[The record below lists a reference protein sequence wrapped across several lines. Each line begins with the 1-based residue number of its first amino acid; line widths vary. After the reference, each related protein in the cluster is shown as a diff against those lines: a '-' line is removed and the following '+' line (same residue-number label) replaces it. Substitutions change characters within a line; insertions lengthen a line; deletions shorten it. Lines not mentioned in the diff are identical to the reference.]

1 MASEVSLYWASGSVP
16 SMSVLIAL
24 EEKGIAYNTKEVSFA
39 DLKSEEILKLN
50 PRGQVPILS
59 HGELLITES
68 LAICLYVEG
77 AADNQKLA
85 KEIDN
90 WEAYLTQGSYITG
103 GDFTMADVVFFPV
116 LAYLVWEGTN
126 LDGKYPKLATYYN
139 MVRERPS
146 VKTSWPAYWESPSG
160 KGPDRHDVRIVNLA
174 LVSHVDVVHECTEPP
189 PALPVLNFQKLEAR
203 ARHECSEKWK
213 AVNLIGIGV
222 SPEGQKLFNA
232 IHKTISET
240 RWKDKDIVVLDDVVI
255 SPPYGLENCKGKEG
269 QALAQVRKILVQT
282 TQGLDYVTALLS
294 ASACWNR
301 VLFLITT
308 PGPGPG
314 VSLDNGV

>member
-24 EEKGIAYNTKEVSFA
+24 EEKGIPYNSKEVSFA

-68 LAICLYVEG
+68 LAICLYVEKAFESTSLIPNDVIQQAAVLQHMLQAQTIGVESTSICCVREEEGSENVG

-146 VKTSWPAYWESPSG
+146 VKTSWPAYWGKTSPSG
-160 KGPDRHDVRIVNLA
+160 IFKNL
-174 LVSHVDVVHECTEPP
+174 
-189 PALPVLNFQKLEAR
+189 
-203 ARHECSEKWK
+203 
-213 AVNLIGIGV
+213 
-222 SPEGQKLFNA
+222 
-232 IHKTISET
+232 
-240 RWKDKDIVVLDDVVI
+240 
-255 SPPYGLENCKGKEG
+255 
-269 QALAQVRKILVQT
+269 
-282 TQGLDYVTALLS
+282 
-294 ASACWNR
+294 
-301 VLFLITT
+301 
-308 PGPGPG
+308 
-314 VSLDNGV
+314 

>member
-1 MASEVSLYWASGSVP
+1 MLIKMAAPGPGDYFTFSVGSSVSCTTCLGQNIQGEVVAFDPP
-16 SMSVLIAL
+16 SKM
-24 EEKGIAYNTKEVSFA
+24 
-39 DLKSEEILKLN
+39 
-50 PRGQVPILS
+50 
-59 HGELLITES
+59 
-68 LAICLYVEG
+68 LAI
-77 AADNQKLA
+77 K
-85 KEIDN
+85 
-90 WEAYLTQGSYITG
+90 
-103 GDFTMADVVFFPV
+103 
-116 LAYLVWEGTN
+116 
-126 LDGKYPKLATYYN
+126 
-139 MVRERPS
+139 
-146 VKTSWPAYWESPSG
+146 SPSG

-269 QALAQVRKILVQT
+269 QALAQVRKIVEKYIKEQQLPQT
-282 TQGLDYVTALLS
+282 NS
-294 ASACWNR
+294 S
-301 VLFLITT
+301 
-308 PGPGPG
+308 
-314 VSLDNGV
+314 